1 MIVSPSR
8 THVPRLPAK
17 LNSLYLLKTLSWRPY
32 FSSGGATNSP
42 RITISTART
51 TPAAP
56 SHQQNRS
63 VVIPEARITT
73 SSLPRARLP
82 IPSSAPMSAPTGSS
96 WNR

>member
-8 THVPRLPAK
+8 TQVPRLPAK
-17 LNSLYLLKTLSWRPY
+17 LNSLYLLNTLSCRAY

-42 RITISTART
+42 SATISSARMK
-51 TPAAP
+51 PASP
-56 SHQQNRS
+56 SHTQKRA
-63 VVIPEARITT
+63 VVTPEARITT

-82 IPSSAPMSAPTGSS
+82 RPSSAPISTPTGSS